1 MIYQNSGIKKEE
13 GRITMKNKIKI
24 RPAVLLVPTAI
35 FLVVIILGILDGTT
49 FIKVLTS
56 AFETMMSGFG
66 WFVSITM
73 LLFIVFCLVV
83 MFGPMGKIRLGG
95 PNAKPKMTYWQWFA
109 VALTAGIGTGV
120 VFWGAVEPL
129 LFTMEPAPSLGLEAG
144 SNEAVIWAMR
154 TTFLHW
160 TLTPY
165 AIYVAFGIVMAYVI
179 YNMRKPFNVS
189 SGLVPLFGD
198 RILKSK
204 FGGIVDVLT
213 VFALVGGVAGSLGY
227 GILQLGSGISVVFG
241 IDTNVILYILIAFVI
256 FLAYTATSISGLNKG
271 ILWLGDKN
279 SWFFIFMLVF
289 LLVVGPGTYIGNLFT
304 QSIGSYV
311 NHFVESMTF
320 TAPFAD
326 SQLWPQWWDMYWWV
340 DWLCYGAIM
349 GLFLVRLGYGRTL
362 KEFVFVNWVM
372 PSAFGIV
379 WFSIFGGTVLYGQM
393 YQGIDY
399 YGLYQ
404 QKGAEAMT
412 LAVFEHVPFSGIIR
426 PFMLLIIAISFVT
439 LANSMISTISSMT
452 LKESSE
458 SEEAPFWL
466 KLIWGVIIALASLV
480 FTLTG
485 GIDGIKFV
493 KTFAGFPIII
503 VGWLV
508 IVGFLKYMAKR
519 PKDDRGRYLYEDVVA
534 DAPDSGEPAAETS
547 KTFAKIKAIF
557 TKNKK

>member
-1 MIYQNSGIKKEE
+1 
-13 GRITMKNKIKI
+13 MKNKIKI

-340 DWLCYGAIM
+340 YWLCYGAIM

>member
-1 MIYQNSGIKKEE
+1 
-13 GRITMKNKIKI
+13 MKNKVKV
-24 RPAVLLVPTAI
+24 RYAVVLVPTLI
-35 FLVVIILGILDGTT
+35 FAVVLILGILDGNA
-49 FIKVLTS
+49 FIAALTS
-56 AFETMMSGFG
+56 AFELVMHKMG
-66 WFVSITM
+66 WVVSITM
-73 LLFIVFCLVV
+73 LLFIIFCLVV
-83 MFGPMGKIRLGG
+83 LFGPMGKIRLGG
-95 PNAKPKMTYWQWFA
+95 PNAKPKMSYWQWFA

-129 LFTMEPAPSLGLEAG
+129 LFTMEPAPSLGLEPG
-144 SNEAVIWAMR
+144 SNDAVIWAMR

-179 YNMRKPFNVS
+179 HNMRKPFNVS
-189 SGLVPLFGD
+189 SGLVPMFGD
-198 RILKSK
+198 KVVNSK
-204 FGGIVDVLT
+204 LGGVVDVLT

-227 GILQLGSGISVVFG
+227 GILQLGSGVSVVFG
-241 IDTNVILYILIAFVI
+241 IDTNVLVYTLIAVAI

-279 SWFFIFMLVF
+279 SWFFMFMLLF
-289 LLVVGPGTYIGNLFT
+289 LVLVGPGSYIGNLFT
-304 QSIGSYV
+304 QSFGSYI

-326 SQLWPQWWDMYWWV
+326 SQLWPQWWDMYWWI

-362 KEFVFVNWVM
+362 RQFVVVNWLM
-372 PSAFGIV
+372 PSAFGVV

-393 YQGIDY
+393 YKGIDY
-399 YGLYQ
+399 YALYQ
-404 QKGAEAMT
+404 EKGAEAMT
-412 LAVFEHVPFSGIIR
+412 LAVFENVPFSGIIR

-439 LANSMISTISSMT
+439 LANSMISTISSMSV
-452 LKESSE
+452 KGSSE

-466 KLIWGVIIALASLV
+466 KLIWGVIIAVASLV

-493 KTFAGFPIII
+493 KVFTGFPIII
-503 VGWLV
+503 IGWVV
-508 IVGFLKYMAKR
+508 IIGFLKYMARR
-519 PKDDRGRYLYEDVVA
+519 PRKETGEYIYEDVVA
-534 DAPDSGEPAAETS
+534 NAPDSGEPAVESS
-547 KTFAKIKAIF
+547 KTFEKIKALF
-557 TKNKK
+557 TKK

>member
-1 MIYQNSGIKKEE
+1 
-13 GRITMKNKIKI
+13 MKNKIKI

-83 MFGPMGKIRLGG
+83 MFGPMGKIKLGG

>member
-1 MIYQNSGIKKEE
+1 
-13 GRITMKNKIKI
+13 MKNKIKI

-289 LLVVGPGTYIGNLFT
+289 LLAVGPGTYIGNLFT

-439 LANSMISTISSMT
+439 LANS
-452 LKESSE
+452 
-458 SEEAPFWL
+458 
-466 KLIWGVIIALASLV
+466 GV
-480 FTLTG
+480 
-485 GIDGIKFV
+485 
-493 KTFAGFPIII
+493 
-503 VGWLV
+503 
-508 IVGFLKYMAKR
+508 
-519 PKDDRGRYLYEDVVA
+519 
-534 DAPDSGEPAAETS
+534 
-547 KTFAKIKAIF
+547 
-557 TKNKK
+557 

>member
-1 MIYQNSGIKKEE
+1 
-13 GRITMKNKIKI
+13 
-24 RPAVLLVPTAI
+24 
-35 FLVVIILGILDGTT
+35 
-49 FIKVLTS
+49 
-56 AFETMMSGFG
+56 
-66 WFVSITM
+66 M
-73 LLFIVFCLVV
+73 LLFIIFCLVV

-95 PNAKPKMTYWQWFA
+95 PNARPKMTYWQWFA

-129 LFTMEPAPSLGLEAG
+129 LFTMEPAPSLGMESG
-144 SNEAVIWAMR
+144 SNDAVIWAMR

-179 YNMRKPFNVS
+179 YNMKKPFNVS

-198 RILKSK
+198 KVVNSRL
-204 FGGIVDVLT
+204 GGVVDVLT

-241 IDTNVILYILIAFVI
+241 VDTNVVMYTLIAFAI

-279 SWFFIFMLVF
+279 SWFFMF
-289 LLVVGPGTYIGNLFT
+289 LLAFLLLAGPGAYIGNLFT
-304 QSIGSYV
+304 QSFGSYI
-311 NHFVESMTF
+311 NHFIESMTF

-326 SQLWPQWWDMYWWV
+326 SELWPQWWDMYWWI

-362 KEFVFVNWVM
+362 KEFVFVNWIM
-372 PSAFGIV
+372 PSVFGFV
-379 WFSIFGGTVLYGQM
+379 WFSIFGGTVLYGQL

-399 YGLYQ
+399 YALYQ
-404 QKGAEAMT
+404 EKGAEAMT
-412 LAVFEHVPFSGIIR
+412 LAVFEHVPFSAVLR

-439 LANSMISTISSMT
+439 LANSMISTISSMSVRG
-452 LKESSE
+452 SSE

-466 KLIWGVIIALASLV
+466 KLVWGVIIAASSLV

-485 GIDGIKFV
+485 GVDGIKFV
-493 KTFAGFPIII
+493 KVFSGFPIVI
-503 VGWLV
+503 VGWMVV
-508 IVGFLKYMAKR
+508 IGFLRHMSRR
-519 PKDDRGRYLYEDVVA
+519 PRSAAGEYIYEDVIA
-534 DAPDSGEPAAETS
+534 DAPDSGEPEAETS
-547 KTFAKIKAIF
+547 KTFEKIKALF
-557 TKNKK
+557 AEK

>member
-1 MIYQNSGIKKEE
+1 
-13 GRITMKNKIKI
+13 
-24 RPAVLLVPTAI
+24 
-35 FLVVIILGILDGTT
+35 
-49 FIKVLTS
+49 
-56 AFETMMSGFG
+56 
-66 WFVSITM
+66 
-73 LLFIVFCLVV
+73 
-83 MFGPMGKIRLGG
+83 
-95 PNAKPKMTYWQWFA
+95 
-109 VALTAGIGTGV
+109 
-120 VFWGAVEPL
+120 
-129 LFTMEPAPSLGLEAG
+129 
-144 SNEAVIWAMR
+144 
-154 TTFLHW
+154 
-160 TLTPY
+160 
-165 AIYVAFGIVMAYVI
+165 
-179 YNMRKPFNVS
+179 
-189 SGLVPLFGD
+189 
-198 RILKSK
+198 
-204 FGGIVDVLT
+204 
-213 VFALVGGVAGSLGY
+213 
-227 GILQLGSGISVVFG
+227 
-241 IDTNVILYILIAFVI
+241 
-256 FLAYTATSISGLNKG
+256 
-271 ILWLGDKN
+271 
-279 SWFFIFMLVF
+279 
-289 LLVVGPGTYIGNLFT
+289 
-304 QSIGSYV
+304 
-311 NHFVESMTF
+311 
-320 TAPFAD
+320 
-326 SQLWPQWWDMYWWV
+326 
-340 DWLCYGAIM
+340 
-349 GLFLVRLGYGRTL
+349 
-362 KEFVFVNWVM
+362 
-372 PSAFGIV
+372 
-379 WFSIFGGTVLYGQM
+379 M

>member
-1 MIYQNSGIKKEE
+1 
-13 GRITMKNKIKI
+13 MKNKIKI

-412 LAVFEHVPFSGIIR
+412 LAVFEHVPFSGIVR

>member
-1 MIYQNSGIKKEE
+1 
-13 GRITMKNKIKI
+13 MKDKVKL

-35 FLVVIILGILDGTT
+35 FAVVLAFGIVDGNA
-49 FIKVLTS
+49 FISALTG
-56 AFETMMSGFG
+56 AFQLMMEKFG
-66 WFVSITM
+66 WAVSITM
-73 LLFIVFCLVV
+73 LLFIVFCIVVLV
-83 MFGPMGKIRLGG
+83 GPMGKIRLGG

-129 LFTMEPAPSLGLEAG
+129 VFTFEPAPSLGLTPG

-179 YNMRKPFNVS
+179 HNMRKPFNVS
-189 SGLVPLFGD
+189 SGLVPLFGP
-198 RILKSK
+198 KVTESK
-204 FGGIVDVLT
+204 LGGVVDVLT

-227 GILQLGSGISVVFG
+227 GILQLGSGVSTVFG
-241 IDTNVILYILIAFVI
+241 IDTSVMMYVLIALAIFV
-256 FLAYTATSISGLNKG
+256 AYTATSISGLNKG

-279 SWFFIFMLVF
+279 SWFFMFLLVF
-289 LLVVGPGTYIGNLFT
+289 LLVVGPGSYIMNLFT
-304 QSIGSYV
+304 QSFGSYI
-311 NHFVESMTF
+311 NNFVESMTF

-326 SQLWPQWWDMYWWV
+326 SELWPQWWDMYWWI

-362 KEFVFVNWVM
+362 REFVFVNWVM
-372 PSAFGIV
+372 PSLFGFI
-379 WFSIFGGTVLYGQM
+379 WFSIFGGTVLHGQLFG
-393 YQGIDY
+393 GIDY
-399 YGLYQ
+399 YSLYQ

-412 LAVFEHVPFSGIIR
+412 LAVFENVPFAGIIR
-426 PFMLLIIAISFVT
+426 PFMLLVIAISFVT
-439 LANSMISTISSMT
+439 LANSMISTISSMSI
-452 LKESSE
+452 KGSSE

-466 KLIWGVIIALASLV
+466 KLIWGIIIAVASLV

-493 KTFAGFPIII
+493 KVFTGFPIVII
-503 VGWLV
+503 GWLV
-508 IVGFLKYMAKR
+508 VVGFLKYMAKR
-519 PKDDRGRYLYEDVVA
+519 PRNERGEYVYEDVIA
-534 DAPDSGEPAAETS
+534 NAPDNGEPEAEAS
-547 KTFAKIKAIF
+547 KTFEKLKAKF
-557 TKNKK
+557 SKK

>member
-1 MIYQNSGIKKEE
+1 
-13 GRITMKNKIKI
+13 MKNKIKI

-485 GIDGIKFV
+485 GIEGIKFV

>member
-1 MIYQNSGIKKEE
+1 
-13 GRITMKNKIKI
+13 MKNKVKI

-35 FLVVIILGILDGTT
+35 FLLVIILGILDGTT
-49 FIKVLTS
+49 FIAALTS
-56 AFETMMSGFG
+56 AFEVMMEKFG
-66 WFVSITM
+66 WVVSITM
-73 LLFIVFCLVV
+73 LLFVVFCLIV

-129 LFTMEPAPSLGLEAG
+129 LFTMEPAPSLGIEPG
-144 SNEAVIWAMR
+144 SNESVIWAMR

-160 TLTPY
+160 TFTPY

-189 SGLVPLFGD
+189 SGLVPMFGD
-198 RILKSK
+198 KVVNSK
-204 FGGIVDVLT
+204 LGGAVDVLT

-227 GILQLGSGISVVFG
+227 GILQLGSGASVVFG
-241 IDTNVILYILIAFVI
+241 IDTSVLMYVLIAVAI
-256 FLAYTATSISGLNKG
+256 FIAYTATSISGLNKG

-279 SWFFIFMLVF
+279 SWFFLFMLVF
-289 LLVVGPGTYIGNLFT
+289 LLLVGPGSYICNLFT
-304 QSIGSYV
+304 QSFGSYL
-311 NHFVESMTF
+311 NNFIESMTF

-326 SQLWPQWWDMYWWV
+326 SELWPQWWDMYWWV

-362 KEFVFVNWVM
+362 KEFVVVNWIM
-372 PSAFGIV
+372 PSVFGLV
-379 WFSIFGGTVLYGQM
+379 WFSIFGGTVLHGQI
-393 YQGIDY
+393 YEGIDY
-399 YGLYQ
+399 YSLYLE
-404 QKGAEAMT
+404 KGAEAMT

-452 LKESSE
+452 LKASSE

-466 KLIWGVIIALASLV
+466 KLIWGIIIAAASLV

-485 GIDGIKFV
+485 GIDGIKLV
-493 KTFAGFPIII
+493 KTFAGFPIVLI
-503 VGWLV
+503 GWVVVL
-508 IVGFLKYMAKR
+508 GFLKYMARR
-519 PKDDRGRYLYEDVVA
+519 PRNEKGEYVYEDIVA
-534 DAPDSGEPAAETS
+534 NAPDSGEPATEPS
-547 KTFAKIKAIF
+547 KTFEKIKAIL
-557 TKNKK
+557 KKK

>member
-1 MIYQNSGIKKEE
+1 MKE
-13 GRITMKNKIKI
+13 KLKI
-24 RPAVLLVPTAI
+24 RYAVLLIPTII
-35 FLVVIILGILDGTT
+35 FAVVIVLGILDGNA
-49 FIKVLTS
+49 FISALTG
-56 AFETMMSGFG
+56 AFEVMMDKLGWVVSLTMVF
-66 WFVSITM
+66 
-73 LLFIVFCLVV
+73 FIVFCLVV
-83 MFGPMGKIRLGG
+83 LFGPIGKIRLGG

-129 LFTMEPAPSLGLEAG
+129 LFTYEPAPSLGLTPG

-179 YNMRKPFNVS
+179 HNMRKPFNVS
-189 SGLVPLFGD
+189 SGLVPLFGEKV
-198 RILKSK
+198 INSK
-204 FGGIVDVLT
+204 LGGVVDVLT

-227 GILQLGSGISVVFG
+227 GILQLGSGVHMVFG
-241 IDTNVILYILIAFVI
+241 IEPTVFVYTIIAVVI
-256 FLAYTATSISGLNKG
+256 FVAYTATSISGLNKG

-279 SWFFIFMLVF
+279 SWFFLFLLVF
-289 LLVVGPGTYIGNLFT
+289 LLVVGPSSYIGNLFT
-304 QSIGSYV
+304 QSLGSYL
-311 NHFVESMTF
+311 NNFVESMTF

-326 SQLWPQWWDMYWWV
+326 SALWPQWWDMYWWI

-362 KEFVFVNWVM
+362 REFVVVNWIM
-372 PSAFGIV
+372 PSVFGFV
-379 WFSIFGGTVLYGQM
+379 WFSVFGGTVLYGQM

-404 QKGAEAMT
+404 EQGAEAMT
-412 LAVFEHVPFSGIIR
+412 LAVFEHVPFAAVLR

-439 LANSMISTISSMT
+439 LANSMISTISSMSV
-452 LKESSE
+452 KGSKE

-466 KLIWGVIIALASLV
+466 KSIRGVIIAAASLI

-493 KTFAGFPIII
+493 KVFSGFPIII
-503 VGWLV
+503 VGWMV
-508 IVGFLKYMAKR
+508 IGGFLKYMAKR
-519 PKDDRGRYLYEDVVA
+519 PRTANGDYVYEDAVA
-534 DAPDSGEPAAETS
+534 NAPDSGEPATPPS
-547 KTFAKIKAIF
+547 KTALKIKAMF
-557 TKNKK
+557 SKNK